1 MIDLRDEVV
10 PGLKAA
16 VLAAGPPVAEAQA
29 AMMLMHGRGAS
40 ADDIMGIAGLLE
52 VPGFVYLA
60 PQAPGNAWYPMPFT
74 YSLEEN
80 EPYLSRSL
88 GVIAGILAH
97 LEEAGGPGAD
107 RTILLGFSQGA
118 CLALEYAARNLRR
131 YGGVVGLSGGLI
143 GPDGLE
149 RDAAGSLAGAPVFLG
164 CSDVDPWI
172 PAGRVQYTADHMAHI
187 GGEVDLRIYPGM
199 GHTIVG
205 DELGA
210 VRGMMETI
218 P

>member
-16 VLAAGPPVAEAQA
+16 VLAAGSPLDKARA
-29 AMMLMHGRGAS
+29 AMVLMHGRGAT

-52 VPGFVYLA
+52 VPGFAYLA
-60 PQAPGNAWYPMPFT
+60 PQAAGNAWYPMPFT
-74 YSLEEN
+74 YPLEEN
-80 EPYLSRSL
+80 EPHLSQSL
-88 GVIAGILAH
+88 GVIEGILAY

-149 RDAAGSLAGAPVFLG
+149 RDAAGSLEGTPVFLG

-172 PAGRVQYTADHMAHI
+172 PAGRVQYTADHMEQI
-187 GGEVDLRIYPGM
+187 GGEIDLRIYPGM

-210 VRGMMETI
+210 VRRIVEAI